1 MAKTINIGYYFV
13 AFIDI
18 VAQRDRLKPWTKL
31 PSKDDERENVKR
43 ILRDTSE
50 YVKELRVKFDEY
62 FEAVAESTGLLDHLT
77 PEQRA
82 WAEQRKKIIL
92 WRRGLPIHTS

>member
-1 MAKTINIGYYFV
+1 MVKTINVGYYFV

-18 VAQRDRLKPWTKL
+18 VGQRDRLKQWVKL
-31 PSKDDERENVKR
+31 PSNEGENENVAQ

-50 YVKELRVKFDEY
+50 YVRELRVKFDEY
-62 FEAVAESTGLLDHLT
+62 FEAVAKPTGLLAHLT

-82 WAEQRKKIIL
+82 WAEQRKKTIL
-92 WRRGLPIHTS
+92 WRRVFLIHTS